1 MSFWPKSC
9 RTTFNDKGE
18 NVGTGTWSRL
28 LVSGSPNSCR
38 TGQATLTRL
47 PESVN
52 LVGLA
57 GAILFAT
64 MLVTHGG
71 CWRSHKTP
79 LRFPIYLRIGPAPL
93 RTAIPPENLH

>member
-1 MSFWPKSC
+1 MLE
-9 RTTFNDKGE
+9 GIE
-18 NVGTGTWSRL
+18 
-28 LVSGSPNSCR
+28 SGSPSSCR

-57 GAILFAT
+57 GATLFAT

-93 RTAIPPENLH
+93 RTAIPYGDYIGGDVRSGCRELTIVSDCCV